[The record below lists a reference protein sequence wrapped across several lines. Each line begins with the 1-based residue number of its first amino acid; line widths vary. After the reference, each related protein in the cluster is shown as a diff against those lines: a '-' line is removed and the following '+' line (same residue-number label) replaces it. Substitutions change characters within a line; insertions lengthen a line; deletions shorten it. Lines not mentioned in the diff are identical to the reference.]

1 MSGLLDAPTPYQT
14 RKGNTIK
21 MALVGELQNHHQN
34 TEYQEAQLSSG
45 PHATKLIMHDT
56 KTTDDILGTT
66 NGPV

>member
-1 MSGLLDAPTPYQT
+1 
-14 RKGNTIK
+14 

-34 TEYQEAQLSSG
+34 TESKEAQLNSG

-56 KTTDDILGTT
+56 KTTDDIFGTT